1 MLSYYS
7 FSYQNIKSAAVLIAL
22 TLFVLKSLV
31 EWYNYQKDIMDS
43 GALGKSGG
51 GGGGGGGGDLNPD
64 SGDYKGF

>member
-51 GGGGGGGGDLNPD
+51 GGGGDLNPD